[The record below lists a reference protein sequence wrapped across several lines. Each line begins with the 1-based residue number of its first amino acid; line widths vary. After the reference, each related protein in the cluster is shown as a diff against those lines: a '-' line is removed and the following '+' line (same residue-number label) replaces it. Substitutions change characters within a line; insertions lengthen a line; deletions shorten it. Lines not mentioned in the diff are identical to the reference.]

1 MKKISLLLSVATLAF
16 LSSCTDTKQITDLQ
30 DQARRLEAQVQKERQ
45 ENAELSSYRFSMES
59 QFKRKNEDYV
69 KCQED
74 GKDNFESLSKRYG
87 ELNTD
92 YDKLQAA
99 YKSLND
105 ANDASREA
113 STRVI
118 VDLEERIKQMRV
130 VGDAG
135 AVVAVSGTSNPTY
148 TSGPTYAPNGTVIK
162 AKRKKRRR

>member
-16 LSSCTDTKQITDLQ
+16 LSACTDTKQVTDLQ

-74 GKDNFESLSKRYG
+74 GKENFESLSKKYS
-87 ELNTD
+87 ELGSD
-92 YDKLQAA
+92 YEKLQAA
-99 YKSLND
+99 YKSLNE

-130 VGDAG
+130 SGGSDE
-135 AVVAVSGTSNPTY
+135 AVASVSN
-148 TSGPTYAPNGTVIK
+148 APVVKTATA
-162 AKRKKRRR
+162 AKRKKRKR

>member
-1 MKKISLLLSVATLAF
+1 MRKISTLLSVAIFACLT
-16 LSSCTDTKQITDLQ
+16 SCQDTKQIADLQ

-74 GKDNFESLSKRYG
+74 GKDNFESLSKKYG
-87 ELNTD
+87 ELGSD
-92 YDKLQAA
+92 YEKLQAA

-113 STRVI
+113 SARVI
-118 VDLEERIKQMRV
+118 VDLEERIKQIKSS
-130 VGDAG
+130 GDPT
-135 AVVAVSGTSNPTY
+135 AVASTSN
-148 TSGPTYAPNGTVIK
+148 APSPR